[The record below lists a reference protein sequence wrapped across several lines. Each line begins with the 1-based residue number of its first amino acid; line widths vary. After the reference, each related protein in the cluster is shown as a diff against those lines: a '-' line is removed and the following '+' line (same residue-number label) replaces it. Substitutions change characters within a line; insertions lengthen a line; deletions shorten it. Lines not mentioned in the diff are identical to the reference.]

1 MRKAI
6 LHSVKAT
13 FPLLAACFISTLCV
27 KQTIGQQH
35 IIANKDN
42 TRPEAN
48 RPVVAQPIP
57 PVFTAKKYNGYNEIN
72 WNAFADRAT
81 RRYTIE
87 YSSDGIDYL
96 SAGTALSINGTYT
109 LKHYTPDLRPMLYR
123 VRMEDL
129 SGRFVYSSPVMLDGV
144 EISPVKIYPTIV
156 TGSELNANAGFPVER
171 VAIVSNDGQQVFAKD
186 LNGVRDYIPLALPVL
201 NKGLYFITFYGN
213 GWQSTSRF
221 MVG

>member
-13 FPLLAACFISTLCV
+13 FLITASFISTLWL
-27 KQTIGQQH
+27 QQANAQQH

-42 TRPEAN
+42 TRPESN
-48 RPVVAQPIP
+48 RPVVAQPLV
-57 PVFTAKKYNGYNEIN
+57 PVFTAQKFNGYNEIN
-72 WNAFADRAT
+72 WRALADQGT
-81 RRYTIE
+81 RRFVVE
-87 YSSDGIDYL
+87 YSWDGVDFL
-96 SAGTALSINGTYT
+96 SAGTALSINGLYT

-129 SGRFVYSSPVMLDGV
+129 SGKYIYSSPVMLDGLEV
-144 EISPVKIYPTIV
+144 QPVKIYPTIV

-186 LNGVRDYIPLALPVL
+186 LNGVRDFIPLALPTL

-213 GWQSTSRF
+213 GWKSTSRF
-221 MVG
+221 VVG